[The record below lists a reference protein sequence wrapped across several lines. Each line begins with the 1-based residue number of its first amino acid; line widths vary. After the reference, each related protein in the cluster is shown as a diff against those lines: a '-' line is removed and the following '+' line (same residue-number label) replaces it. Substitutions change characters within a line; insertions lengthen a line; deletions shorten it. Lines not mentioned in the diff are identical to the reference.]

1 MKRVTVLGGGMVGW
15 TCAMDLARIGA
26 LEVTLVDS
34 RQAVLERAQARGVA
48 TLCADLSSPAAT
60 TQVVA
65 DADVVLGALPSAL
78 GLQTLRAV
86 IDAGKTYCDI
96 SFMPEDARQL
106 HDLARERG
114 VCAVTDCGVAPGVS
128 NLLAGHAALQL
139 DPCDNLEI
147 YVGGLPVARHWPFE
161 YKAGFAPGDVI
172 EEYTRPARLV
182 EHGSIV
188 VRPALSEPE
197 LIEFP
202 GVGTLEAFNTDGLRS
217 LAYTLKVPAM
227 KEKTLRYPGHIELM
241 RVLRELGL
249 FSRTPIE
256 VSGQRVVPL
265 EVTSALLFPKWT
277 FAPGEADFTV
287 MRVLADGQ
295 QHGRRVRMTWDLLD
309 RHDAREDVR
318 SMSRTTAYAATSMVT
333 LLARAAWSEPGVWTP
348 ELLAGQPGLVDDFLT
363 EYARRGV
370 TLTARV
376 EPLPG

>member
-1 MKRVTVLGGGMVGW
+1 
-15 TCAMDLARIGA
+15 
-26 LEVTLVDS
+26 
-34 RQAVLERAQARGVA
+34 
-48 TLCADLSSPAAT
+48 
-60 TQVVA
+60 
-65 DADVVLGALPSAL
+65 
-78 GLQTLRAV
+78 
-86 IDAGKTYCDI
+86 
-96 SFMPEDARQL
+96 
-106 HDLARERG
+106 
-114 VCAVTDCGVAPGVS
+114 
-128 NLLAGHAALQL
+128 
-139 DPCDNLEI
+139 
-147 YVGGLPVARHWPFE
+147 
-161 YKAGFAPGDVI
+161 
-172 EEYTRPARLV
+172 
-182 EHGSIV
+182 
-188 VRPALSEPE
+188 
-197 LIEFP
+197 
-202 GVGTLEAFNTDGLRS
+202 
-217 LAYTLKVPAM
+217 M

-287 MRVLADGQ
+287 MRVLADGL

-333 LLARAAWSEPGVWTP
+333 LLARGAWTEPGVWTP